1 MDYLPLVILMRH
13 GQAENNVN
21 RILVGRHIESHL
33 TDYGRQQ
40 VEDTA
45 RYLQNVPIEKVYVSP
60 VTRTVETAKI
70 VSKILG
76 ISYEIDERLYE
87 IELGKLVGMNY
98 DDIIDKYGNLFLKF
112 YAGTDSTL
120 SNYGVESFTA
130 VKRRIKDLMD
140 EIKDTEHDKNVL
152 MITHLDPI
160 KAAISVLLDLKPEAL
175 FHWHIRNAAL
185 TILKHESKIYS
196 LSGVNVM
203 SMHRYLTE

>member
-1 MDYLPLVILMRH
+1 LDYLPLVIFMRH

-21 RILVGRHIESHL
+21 KILVGRHIESHL
-33 TDYGRQQ
+33 TAYGSQQ

-45 RYLQNVPIEKVYVSP
+45 KYLQNVPIEKVYVSP

-76 ISYEIDERLYE
+76 IRYEIDERLYE

-98 DDIIDKYGNLFLKF
+98 EDIIHKYGNLFLKF
-112 YAGTDSTL
+112 YAESDNAL
-120 SNYGVESFTA
+120 SHYGVESFTA

-140 EIKDTEHDKNVL
+140 EITEKEHDKNVL

-160 KAAISVLLDLKPEAL
+160 KAAISSLLDLKPQAL
-175 FHWHIRNAAL
+175 FHWHIRNASL
-185 TILKHESKIYS
+185 TILKHESRIYS

-203 SMHRYLTE
+203 SMHRYLNE

>member
-1 MDYLPLVILMRH
+1 MRH

-21 RILVGRHIESHL
+21 KILVGRHIESHL
-33 TDYGRQQ
+33 TACGRQQ

-45 RYLQNVPIEKVYVSP
+45 KYLQNIPIEKVYVSP

-76 ISYEIDERLYE
+76 IRYEIDERLYE
-87 IELGKLVGMNY
+87 IDLGKLVGMNY
-98 DDIIDKYGNLFLKF
+98 EDIIHKYGNLFLKF
-112 YAGTDSTL
+112 YAESDNVL
-120 SNYGVESFTA
+120 SHYGVESFTA

-140 EIKDTEHDKNVL
+140 EITEKEHDKNVL

-160 KAAISVLLDLKPEAL
+160 KAAISSLLDLKPQAL
-175 FHWHIRNAAL
+175 FHWHIRNASL
-185 TILKHESKIYS
+185 TILKHESRIYS

-203 SMHRYLTE
+203 SMHRYLNE